1 MSVPVPTAAASAS
14 LASPVDARS
23 AATRTG
29 APLAPLR
36 AEWTKLRTL
45 PGTWWLLL
53 AVIALTA
60 AVGVGADTAATC
72 SAAGCGQDPA
82 KIALSG
88 IELSQAVVAILAVL
102 AISGEY
108 STGMIRTTLTAMPR
122 RLSVL
127 GAKAVVMSALTLAA
141 GAVGVLASM
150 LAGRLVLPGRGFT
163 PLHGYPPLSLASAP
177 DLRAAAGSVLYLAL
191 IALLALG
198 VATAVRDS
206 AVSMGLVLALL
217 YLFPV
222 IASAL
227 NPHWSRHLEQIGPMS
242 AGLAIQATAGLRSLP
257 LAPWQGLGVLA
268 LWAAGA
274 LLIGAAALRLRDA

>member
-1 MSVPVPTAAASAS
+1 VNVPVLASVPQVGARFGAAGTRPFTAA
-14 LASPVDARS
+14 
-23 AATRTG
+23 
-29 APLAPLR
+29 LR

-45 PGTWWLLL
+45 AGTWWLLL

-60 AVGVGADTAATC
+60 AVGVGADSAVTC
-72 SAAGCGQDPA
+72 QAAGCGQDPA

-88 IELSQAVVAILAVL
+88 IDLSQAVVAILAVL

-127 GAKAVVMSALTLAA
+127 AAKAVVVAALTFAA
-141 GAVGVLASM
+141 GMVGAGASM
-150 LAGRLVLPGRGFT
+150 LAGRLILPGRGFT
-163 PLHGYPPLSLASAP
+163 PPHGNPPLSLASGP
-177 DLRAAAGSVLYLAL
+177 DLRAAVGSVLYLTL

-198 VATAVRDS
+198 VAAAVRDS
-206 AVSMGLVLALL
+206 AVSIGLVLALL

-227 NPHWSRHLEQIGPMS
+227 TPSWSRHLQQIGPMS
-242 AGLAIQATAGLRSLP
+242 AGLAIQATGGLRNLP

-274 LLIGAAALRLRDA
+274 LIVGGLVLRLRDA